1 MNARTVQCGRRR
13 SRGQRGDAL
22 IEFALSFFL
31 IFAVFGGIFQFA
43 YSFYTYNALVN
54 AVREGA
60 RYASLKPYDSTTTTP
75 SSAFLTA
82 VQNMVVY
89 GDASPASGARPVVS
103 GLQLSNVALTVTGGG
118 TGTLTAPSQMTVSI
132 TGYQVDA
139 VFGQWNLSGKPN
151 ATFPYVGI
159 LTPP

>member
-1 MNARTVQCGRRR
+1 VNAAPAAKGGRG
-13 SRGQRGDAL
+13 SAL

-31 IFAVFGGIFQFA
+31 LFSVFAGIFQFG
-43 YSFYTYNALVN
+43 YSFYVYNVLVT

-75 SSAFLTA
+75 TSTFQTA

-89 GDASPASGARPVVS
+89 GDAYPGQEAKPVVA
-103 GLQLSNVALTVTGGG
+103 GLTKGNVTVVPTGGAS
-118 TGTLTAPSQMTVSI
+118 GTLTVPTQITVSI
-132 TGYQVDA
+132 TNFKVDA
-139 VFGQWNLSGKPN
+139 VFGSWTLTNKPN
-151 ATFPYVGI
+151 VTFPYTGI

>member
-1 MNARTVQCGRRR
+1 VNAKPASKRE
-13 SRGQRGDAL
+13 RGNAL

-31 IFAVFGGIFQFA
+31 LFAVFSGIFHFA
-43 YSFYTYNALVN
+43 YSFYVYNALVT

-75 SSAFLTA
+75 SSTFQTA

-89 GDASPASGARPVVS
+89 GDANPVHGAAPVVA
-103 GLQLSNVALTVTGGG
+103 GLTNGNVAVVPTGGG
-118 TGTLTAPSQMTVSI
+118 TGTLTAPTQMSVSI
-132 TGYQVDA
+132 TNFKVDS
-139 VFGQWNLSGKPN
+139 VFGSWTLINKPN
-151 ATFPYVGI
+151 ATFPYTGI

>member
-1 MNARTVQCGRRR
+1 M
-13 SRGQRGDAL
+13 

-31 IFAVFGGIFQFA
+31 IFAVFSGIFQFA
-43 YSFYTYNALVN
+43 YSFYVYNTLVN

-75 SSAFLTA
+75 SAAFQTA

-89 GDASPASGARPVVS
+89 GDSNPAMGAPTVVA
-103 GLQLSNVALTVTGGG
+103 GIKPGNVALTVTGGG
-118 TGTLTAPSQMTVSI
+118 SGTLTAPTEMTVTISGF
-132 TGYQVDA
+132 TVDG
-139 VFGQWNLSGKPN
+139 VFGTWKLNGKPN
-151 ATFPYVGI
+151 ATFPYTGI

>member
-1 MNARTVQCGRRR
+1 MKP
-13 SRGQRGDAL
+13 SRPEPRERGNAL

-31 IFAVFGGIFQFA
+31 IFAVFSGIFQFA
-43 YSFYTYNALVN
+43 YSFYVYNSLVN

-75 SSAFLTA
+75 TAAFLLA

-89 GDASPASGARPVVS
+89 GDSNPAQGAPTVVP
-103 GLQLSNVALTVTGGG
+103 GLETGKVALTVTGGG
-118 TGTLTAPSQMTVSI
+118 SGTLTVPTQMTVTI
-132 TGYQVDA
+132 TGFTVDG
-139 VFGQWNLSGKPN
+139 VFGNWALSGKPN
-151 ATFPYVGI
+151 ATFPYTGI

>member
-1 MNARTVQCGRRR
+1 MRWARRG
-13 SRGQRGDAL
+13 SRERGEAL

-31 IFAVFGGIFQFA
+31 LFAAFSGIFRFA
-43 YSFYTYNALVN
+43 YSFYCYNALVA

-75 SSAFLTA
+75 TANFLTA

-89 GDASPASGARPVVS
+89 ADPSPPGGTKPVVP
-103 GLQLSNVALTVTGGG
+103 GILPVNVALTVTGGG
-118 TGTLTAPSQMTVSI
+118 TGTLTAPTQMTVAISGFTI
-132 TGYQVDA
+132 DA
-139 VFGQWNLSGKPN
+139 VFGTWNLNGKPN
-151 ATFPYVGI
+151 CTFSYMGI